1 MKRIDVVRDWINSV
15 AHAHSRSEGTSWA
28 YKHFLGNFCDFMEV
42 TPQQILEE
50 YDSMRDRDFRRK
62 YAQYV
67 RGYVSQLT
75 EEGYANCTINSAITA
90 VKSFFKYNDLP
101 LGYVPIGRKIV
112 KYHNRDIMKEE
123 VKKIL
128 AVSRLRDKAFFC
140 LMAQT
145 GLRPETLC
153 KLQLKHLQPD
163 LVKDTIPMKIDVPQ
177 NIAKGKYRSYFT
189 FAAEESVKYLKAY
202 FTTRPNIDSNDLVF
216 TAHGSAKPASRQSLS
231 GIFRMT
237 IERLKKKGLMDF
249 EQEEEGKPRTIR
261 LYSLRKFFRKY
272 AHQAGFEFV
281 QFWMGHV
288 VQAGQEEH
296 YRPRDVEFHRKLYT
310 EKAMAFLRL
319 EQPTPTE
326 TDKVI
331 QKQAVK
337 IEMLEHKLEEY
348 DQRWERM
355 DKILADVQEDT
366 QKKIAI
372 LEDHIAKHR
381 IALPKKLDDIIKETD
396 SNLEKIAHN
405 RKKINE

>member
-15 AHAHSRSEGTSWA
+15 AHAHSRSEGTA
-28 YKHFLGNFCDFMEV
+28 RGYKHFLGNFCDFMGV

-50 YDSMRDRDFRRK
+50 YDSTRDRDFRRK

-75 EEGYANCTINSAITA
+75 EKGYANCTINSAITA
-90 VKSFFKYNDLP
+90 VKSFFKYNDLS
-101 LGYVPIGRKIV
+101 LGYVPIGRKTV

-128 AVSRLRDKAFFC
+128 AVSRPRDKTFFC

-153 KLQLKHLQPD
+153 KLRFKHLQPD
-163 LVKDTIPMKIDVPQ
+163 LERGTTPMKIDVPQ
-177 NIAKGKYRSYFT
+177 NIAKGEYRSYFT

-202 FTTRPNIDSNDLVF
+202 LATRPNVGSNDLVF
-216 TAHGSAKPASRQSLS
+216 TAHGSTKPASRQSLS

-288 VQAGQEEH
+288 VKEGQDEH
-296 YRPRDVEFHRKLYT
+296 YRPTDVEFHRQLYK
-310 EKAMAFLRL
+310 EKAMPFLRL
-319 EQPTPTE
+319 EQSTPTE
-326 TDKVI
+326 TEKIIEDLRTQLVERNGTVRELEGRI
-331 QKQAVK
+331 QSTEEKLA
-337 IEMLEHKLEEY
+337 ELEKLIREALEE
-348 DQRWERM
+348 
-355 DKILADVQEDT
+355 
-366 QKKIAI
+366 
-372 LEDHIAKHR
+372 
-381 IALPKKLDDIIKETD
+381 
-396 SNLEKIAHN
+396 
-405 RKKINE
+405 